1 MRQDQAACASTWE
14 QLSHRLRS
22 SKLMCAVLAALA
34 LVPEMRA
41 QILYGGM
48 VGNVTDSTEAAIPNA
63 KVTIQHLGTATSR
76 DAIANESGIFR
87 FPTIAPG
94 TYTVTVQADGFR
106 MFSQSGVE
114 VTANNLTR
122 VNARLEVGDVSERI
136 TVEASAVA
144 LQADRA
150 EVRHEVDKRTLEN
163 IPVPIGRNY
172 QMLLGTLPG
181 FTPPQNAHSVPANP
195 TRSVRYSVNGTS
207 DMNNN
212 VRIDGT
218 TSYNPNLPHM
228 TGINPA
234 LESIEV
240 VNVVTNSFDAEQ
252 GLAVGA
258 AINLQIK
265 SGTNDIHGSGFLYH
279 FNQKFSAYPYFS
291 DRAAKQPKYIYNQG
305 GATIGGPI
313 KKNKAFYFVS
323 WERTTE
329 RQNAQ
334 RYLDV
339 PTAAMRAG
347 DLSGSP
353 SPIYDPF
360 SGAAFNP
367 ANQNAYAR
375 DRTPFPNNRIPLS
388 RFSGPS
394 RRILALPDWPL
405 PNAPGQG
412 TLGINLNYLAA
423 INYEYDRDQIDAKT
437 NFNLSERWT
446 AFARLSYLKYATD
459 NPPPFG
465 QLAGPG
471 VHPTDNRPGRG
482 FGATYSGTLS
492 TTYVI
497 TPNFVIDGYFG
508 AMLLDTN
515 ALFPDLDKNIAR
527 EVLGIPGTNGSTTF
541 AGGMVR
547 MPMDGFSTLGND
559 NNSPFFGRDYQYQ
572 YVANANWTRG
582 SHELRFGVDIY
593 QLHLNQGVANAAGAV
608 GGPAGGF
615 NIRNATTTLRGGP
628 AANDYH
634 TMGSFLLGVSR
645 EAGRNV
651 LSSDEYQ
658 VRSPFYSLYVRDR
671 WQVNP
676 RLTLSYGMRWEYY
689 PFPARPNRGLE
700 RYDFNTNES
709 ILCGLGS
716 TPRDCGLKQ
725 SKRLFAPRVGVA
737 WRATNSFVV
746 RAGYGLTYDPF
757 SLGRDLRANYPV
769 QFVQNLA
776 FDTTWSYSTTLDQG
790 LPASPVVAEQERL
803 PLPLTA
809 AFITADENFRR
820 GYVQSWNLTL
830 EKQLGNWIGSA
841 GYVATRSIR
850 QTAFL
855 NANWADL
862 GAGQAGQLLV
872 QRFGRNAATTFI
884 GHPGTNIYDSMQARL
899 QRRFRGG
906 YQLQLSYTW
915 GHSLGYI
922 AENSTSSPRV
932 NHPRYWRKN
941 YGSTPLDVRH
951 NAVISNIVQLPFGKG
966 ARWAQTG
973 VPAALLGGWQI
984 NALARMTTGS
994 PVTPTAPA
1002 TTLNAPGSGQ
1012 FADCL
1017 GPVTTIGSRTQWWDR
1032 SNIAD
1037 PNAVS
1042 PNVARFG
1049 TCGANVLR
1057 TPGLINVDMGV
1068 FRRINVTERVNVQ
1081 IRGEAFNI
1089 SNTPHFGN
1097 PNADISSSNFGLIG
1111 AVQNTG
1117 REGNDQRFFR
1127 LGIRIGF

>member
-1 MRQDQAACASTWE
+1 M
-14 QLSHRLRS
+14 
-22 SKLMCAVLAALA
+22 AVRGSLA
-34 LVPEMRA
+34 LVFLSGVVLAPHPATA
-41 QILYGGM
+41 QILYGGL
-48 VGNVTDSTEAAIPNA
+48 VGNVTDTTDSAVPNA
-63 KVTIQHLGTATSR
+63 KVAILHIATGTTR
-76 DAIANESGIFR
+76 DTVTTNAGLFR
-87 FPTIAPG
+87 FPTIPPG
-94 TYTVTVQADGFR
+94 AYTVTVQANGFR
-106 MFSQSGVE
+106 AFTQSGVE
-114 VTANNLTR
+114 VSANNLTR
-122 VNARLEVGDVSERI
+122 VNARLTVGEVNESV
-136 TVEASAVA
+136 TVETNAIT
-144 LQADRA
+144 LQTDRA
-150 EVRHEVDKRTLEN
+150 EVRHEVDRKTLEN
-163 IPVPIGRNY
+163 IPIPIGRNY

-228 TGINPA
+228 TGINPT
-234 LESIEV
+234 LESIDV

-252 GLAVGA
+252 GLAGGA

-265 SGTNDIHGSGFLYH
+265 TGGNDVHGSAFLHH
-279 FNQKFSAYPYFS
+279 FNQSLSAYPYFS
-291 DRAAKQPKYIYNQG
+291 NRSDPQPKYIYNQG
-305 GATIGGPI
+305 GGTVGGPI
-313 KKNKAFYFVS
+313 KKNKAFFFVS
-323 WERTTE
+323 YERTSE

-353 SPIYDPF
+353 AAIYDPL
-360 SGAAFNP
+360 SGALFNP

-375 DRTPFPNNRIPLS
+375 DRTPFPNKQIPQS

-394 RRILALPDWPL
+394 RKILALPDWGL
-405 PNAPGQG
+405 PNTPGQG
-412 TLGINLNYLAA
+412 ALGINLNYLAA
-423 INYEYDRDQIDAKT
+423 INYAYNRDQVDTKA
-437 NFNLSERWT
+437 NFNLSEKWT
-446 AFARLSYLKYATD
+446 AFARFSFLGYSTA

-471 VHPTDNRPGRG
+471 VHPTDNRPGKG
-482 FGATYSGTLS
+482 FGNTYSGTVS
-492 TTYVI
+492 TTYVLS
-497 TPNFVIDGYFG
+497 PNLVIDGYYG

-527 EVLGIPGTNGSTTF
+527 DVLGIPGTNGTTTF

-547 MPMDGFSTLGND
+547 MPLDGFSTLGNE

-572 YVANANWTRG
+572 YVANGNWTRG
-582 SHELRFGVDIY
+582 GHEIRFGTDTY
-593 QLHLNQGVANAAGAV
+593 RLHLNQGVANAAGAV

-615 NIRNATTTLRGGP
+615 TFRNATTTLRGGP
-628 AANDYH
+628 AANDYN
-634 TMGSFLLGVSR
+634 TIGSFLLGLSR
-645 EAGRNV
+645 ESGRNV
-651 LSSDEYQ
+651 LSTDEYK
-658 VRSPFYSLYVRDR
+658 VRSTFYSLYVRDR
-671 WQVNP
+671 WQVTP
-676 RLTLSYGMRWEYY
+676 RLTLSYGLRWEYY
-689 PFPARPNRGLE
+689 PFPDRPDRGLE

-716 TPRDCGLKQ
+716 TPKNCGLAQ
-725 SKRLFAPRVGVA
+725 SKRLFAPRVGAA
-737 WRATNSFVV
+737 WRVTNSLVM
-746 RAGYGLTYDPF
+746 RAGYGITYDPF

-790 LPASPVVAEQERL
+790 LPASPAVAEQERL

-809 AFITADENFRR
+809 AFITADDNFKR
-820 GYVQSWNLTL
+820 GYVQSWNATI
-830 EKQLGNWIGSA
+830 EKQFGEWIGSA

-862 GAGQAGQLLV
+862 GTGQAGQQLV
-872 QRFGRNAATTFI
+872 QRFGRNASTTFI
-884 GHPGTNIYDSMQARL
+884 GHLGTAKYDSLQARV

-906 YQLQLSYTW
+906 YQVQFSYTY
-915 GHSLGYI
+915 GHSLGYT

-932 NHPRYWRKN
+932 NHPAYWGLN

-951 NAVISNIVQLPFGKG
+951 NAVASGVFQLPFGKG

-973 VPAALLGGWQI
+973 PAAALLGGWQI
-984 NALARMTTGS
+984 NTLARLTTGS

-1002 TTLNAPGSGQ
+1002 TSLNAPGSGQ

-1017 GPVTTIGSRTQWWDR
+1017 GPVTTLGERTSWWDR
-1032 SNIAD
+1032 SNLAD
-1037 PNAVS
+1037 PNSVS
-1042 PNVARFG
+1042 PNVPRFG
-1049 TCGANVLR
+1049 SCGTNVLR
-1057 TPGLINVDMGV
+1057 TPGLINVDLGV
-1068 FRRINVTERVNVQ
+1068 FRRFDVTERVNVQ
-1081 IRGEAFNI
+1081 LRGEAFNI

-1097 PNADISSSNFGLIG
+1097 PNSDVSSGNFGLIG
-1111 AVQNTG
+1111 SVQNTG

-1127 LGIRIGF
+1127 IGVRIGF